1 MNIAKEF
8 DDIKRKVM
16 RQVIVWEICGRRI
29 AARYNLS
36 LK

>member
-8 DDIKRKVM
+8 DEIKRKVM
-16 RQVIVWEICGRRI
+16 RQVIVWEICARI
-29 AARYNLS
+29 VDARYNLS